1 MCGVHIATFE
11 ARPAMEQ
18 RDNVWRLS
26 DTSACT
32 APACDCATLQNRLRR
47 AETQIRRLTRCVQL
61 KDEKLCELG
70 KVLANSATA
79 HYCVE
84 ERLQRELDAL
94 RIDLPADVPSDH
106 YGPGDGNSMGGG
118 VVVRLPYL
126 TAILSVLFDAMHV
139 FWTNCDD
146 GRLPKSSTVAHAI
159 DERLGLRAQASGE
172 GSRTGQAYAS
182 AIRPDWVKDADNR
195 HHHRRSTS

>member
-1 MCGVHIATFE
+1 
-11 ARPAMEQ
+11 MEQ
-18 RDNVWRLS
+18 CDNVWRLS
-26 DTSACT
+26 DTSACS
-32 APACDCATLQNRLRR
+32 APACDCATLQIRLRR

-106 YGPGDGNSMGGG
+106 YGPVDGNSMGGG

-126 TAILSVLFDAMHV
+126 TAILSVLFDAMHA
-139 FWTNCDD
+139 FWTDCDD

>member
-1 MCGVHIATFE
+1 
-11 ARPAMEQ
+11 MEQ
-18 RDNVWRLS
+18 RDNVWRSS
-26 DTSACT
+26 DTSACS
-32 APACDCATLQNRLRR
+32 APAYDFEALQIRLRR
-47 AETQIRRLTRCVQL
+47 AETQIRRLTRCIQL

-70 KVLANSATA
+70 KALANSATA

-94 RIDLPADVPSDH
+94 RIDMPADVPSERHKPFDV
-106 YGPGDGNSMGGG
+106 DSMGGG
-118 VVVRLPYL
+118 VIVRLPYL

-139 FWTNCDD
+139 FWADCDD

-159 DERLGLRAQASGE
+159 DERLGLRAQANGE

-195 HHHRRSTS
+195 HHRRRSTP

>member
-1 MCGVHIATFE
+1 MCGVHIATVE

-18 RDNVWRLS
+18 RDNVWRSS
-26 DTSACT
+26 DTDAGLV
-32 APACDCATLQNRLRR
+32 PACDCEALQIRLRH

-61 KDEKLCELG
+61 KDEKLRELG

-94 RIDLPADVPSDH
+94 RIDMPAEVLSERH
-106 YGPGDGNSMGGG
+106 GPIHGASRGGG
-118 VVVRLPYL
+118 VIVRLPYL
-126 TAILSVLFDAMHV
+126 TTILSVLFDAMHV
-139 FWTNCDD
+139 FWGDCDD

-195 HHHRRSTS
+195 HHRPRPTS

>member
-1 MCGVHIATFE
+1 
-11 ARPAMEQ
+11 MEQ
-18 RDNVWRLS
+18 RDNVWQS
-26 DTSACT
+26 SNKSACL
-32 APACDCATLQNRLRR
+32 APACDCDALQIRLRR

-61 KDEKLCELG
+61 KDQKLCELE
-70 KVLANSATA
+70 KVLTNSAAA

-84 ERLQRELDAL
+84 ERMQRELDAL
-94 RIDLPADVPSDH
+94 RIDMPADVTSMPDH
-106 YGPGDGNSMGGG
+106 QIDGDPVGSG

-126 TAILSVLFDAMHV
+126 TAILAVLFDAMQL
-139 FWTNCDD
+139 FWADCDHC
-146 GRLPKSSTVAHAI
+146 RLPKSSTVAHAI

-195 HHHRRSTS
+195 HHRRRSVF

>member
-1 MCGVHIATFE
+1 
-11 ARPAMEQ
+11 MEQ
-18 RDNVWRLS
+18 RDNVRRSNETNVCLV
-26 DTSACT
+26 
-32 APACDCATLQNRLRR
+32 PACDCAALQIRLRH
-47 AETQIRRLTRCVQL
+47 AEAQIRRLTRCVQL
-61 KDEKLCELG
+61 KDQKLCELG

-94 RIDLPADVPSDH
+94 RIDMPTDVPSEHRSPVD
-106 YGPGDGNSMGGG
+106 GDSMGGG
-118 VVVRLPYL
+118 VIVRLPYL

-139 FWTNCDD
+139 FWADCDD
-146 GRLPKSSTVAHAI
+146 GRFPKSSTVAHAI

-182 AIRPDWVKDADNR
+182 AIRPDWVKDGDNR
-195 HHHRRSTS
+195 HHRRRSTS

>member
-11 ARPAMEQ
+11 ARSAMEQ
-18 RDNVWRLS
+18 RDNVWRSS
-26 DTSACT
+26 DTNACLT
-32 APACDCATLQNRLRR
+32 PACDCEALQIRLRR
-47 AETQIRRLTRCVQL
+47 AEAQIRRLTRCVEL
-61 KDEKLCELG
+61 KDAKLCELG

-94 RIDLPADVPSDH
+94 RIDMPADVSSEPH
-106 YGPGDGNSMGGG
+106 GPVDGGSMGGG
-118 VVVRLPYL
+118 VIVRLPYL

-139 FWTNCDD
+139 FWADCDD

-182 AIRPDWVKDADNR
+182 AIRPDWVKDGDNR
-195 HHHRRSTS
+195 HHRQRSTS

>member
-1 MCGVHIATFE
+1 
-11 ARPAMEQ
+11 MEQ
-18 RDNVWRLS
+18 RDSVWRS
-26 DTSACT
+26 IDSNACL
-32 APACDCATLQNRLRR
+32 APACDCEALKIRLQR
-47 AETQIRRLTRCVQL
+47 AEAQIRRLTRCIQL
-61 KDEKLCELG
+61 KDEKLSELG
-70 KVLANSATA
+70 KALANSATA

-94 RIDLPADVPSDH
+94 RIDLPADMPSEH
-106 YGPGDGNSMGGG
+106 YGPADGDSMGGG

-126 TAILSVLFDAMHV
+126 TVILSVLFDAMHV
-139 FWTNCDD
+139 FWADCDD

-159 DERLGLRAQASGE
+159 DERLGLRAPASGE

-195 HHHRRSTS
+195 HHRRRSAS